1 MRMLAPGPYQMPAKE
16 DKKKSKRADGGL
28 RSKGILDATSGETEA
43 SSAEEE
49 DEGEEQGDIP
59 SPQGKK
65 RTASEDLEVEAPKRG
80 KMSLSDGSGSE
91 ADVVAKYLRKD
102 KPFAES

>member
-1 MRMLAPGPYQMPAKE
+1 MLAPAPYQMPARE
-16 DKKKSKRADGGL
+16 DKKKSKRAEGGL

-43 SSAEEE
+43 PSSK
-49 DEGEEQGDIP
+49 DEGEGEGDIP
-59 SPQGKK
+59 SPHGRK

-80 KMSLSDGSGSE
+80 KISLSDGSSSKD
-91 ADVVAKYLRKD
+91 DVDAELLSRD